1 MKWHV
6 HWPAGVLA
14 LVGIVFFAADRLTRT
29 PTVVHAVPGQVI
41 EIPAA
46 RDGHYY
52 LQGAVNG
59 VPLRFMID
67 TGATY
72 VSWSAEF
79 ARKANLPEGI
89 TGYFSTAN
97 GNVEGRIV
105 KDQVVEAEVQAQ
117 RVGVVERVVAD
128 VGVDVGAERAVAD
141 RVLADEPAEA
151 GVVVAGPVVV
161 QAGLGVELAAGV
173 EVAGRVRGVRLA
185 RKRPARRGAAH
196 VVALARPG
204 AALLIP
210 LRQRLE

>member
-14 LVGIVFFAADRLTRT
+14 LVGVVFFAADRLTRT

-72 VSWSAEF
+72 VSVSAEF

-105 KDQVVEAEVQAQ
+105 KDQVVEAEGFRAT
-117 RVGVVERVVAD
+117 GLSVAVTPLGGKQGLLGQNFLRRFEVSQSRD
-128 VGVDVGAERAVAD
+128 VMR
-141 RVLADEPAEA
+141 L
-151 GVVVAGPVVV
+151 
-161 QAGLGVELAAGV
+161 
-173 EVAGRVRGVRLA
+173 RLA
-185 RKRPARRGAAH
+185 
-196 VVALARPG
+196 
-204 AALLIP
+204 
-210 LRQRLE
+210 Q